1 MADPINPNQTLTN
14 PVSAL
19 AAPDLTKKYEDAA
32 SAITTPP
39 AQALTAGYQSPFTTD
54 QTTGELAGQPQVKES
69 ESYITPQTTVA
80 GQLETLMKTESPLMK
95 LSETQAKE
103 RASALGMSSS
113 SMAVG
118 AAQKALFETA
128 LPIAQQD
135 AQQAFQLKQQEQAIE
150 NEQTK
155 IETEAQVAGQLNLQ
169 KAQLAEQQSRLQAGW
184 ETTIKGLDQQSQ
196 VEMAGYQAE
205 LNKNIKELE
214 TNMQAQLQK
223 QNIDAQIQGV
233 LVNQAQDMLNN
244 YQVTIQQLLGNQ
256 AFLES
261 MPSNEAMRGV
271 FNDMFQTVSSSI
283 RYSTKAAGVYNPTM
297 ETAINEMVAANLW

>member
-1 MADPINPNQTLTN
+1 MADPINPNETLTN

-19 AAPDLTKKYEDAA
+19 AAPDVAQKYTDAA
-32 SAITTPP
+32 AEITTP
-39 AQALTAGYQSPFTTD
+39 TAATQTTGYQSPFTTNA
-54 QTTGELAGQPQVKES
+54 TTGQLEGAPQVKQS

-80 GQLETLMKTESPLMK
+80 GQLETLMKSDSPLMK

-103 RASALGMSSS
+103 RSSALGMSSS

-118 AAQKALFETA
+118 AAQKALYETA
-128 LPIAQQD
+128 IPIAQQD
-135 AQQAFQLKQQEQAIE
+135 AQQAFQLKQQQQAID

-169 KAQLAEQQSRLQAGW
+169 KAQLAEQQTRLQVGW
-184 ETTIKGLDQQSQ
+184 ETTLKGLDQQSQ
-196 VEMAGYQAE
+196 VEFAGYQAE

-214 TNMQAQLQK
+214 TNMQAQLAK

-244 YQVTIQQLLGNQ
+244 YQVTVQQLLGNQ

-261 MPSNEAMRGV
+261 MPDNASMRGV

-297 ETAINEMVAANLW
+297 ETAIEEMIAANMW